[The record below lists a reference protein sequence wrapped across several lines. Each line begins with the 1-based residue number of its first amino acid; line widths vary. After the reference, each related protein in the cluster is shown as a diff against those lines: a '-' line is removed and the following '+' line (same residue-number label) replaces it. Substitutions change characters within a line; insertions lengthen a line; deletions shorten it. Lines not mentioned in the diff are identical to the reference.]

1 MVIKGASLSTTEV
14 GTSLQAV
21 LEEAMSDFQVA
32 ESTIKTHK
40 NSFKLLKLST
50 LQKNQ
55 EKVERTKQEKF

>member
-32 ESTIKTHK
+32 ESTIKTNK